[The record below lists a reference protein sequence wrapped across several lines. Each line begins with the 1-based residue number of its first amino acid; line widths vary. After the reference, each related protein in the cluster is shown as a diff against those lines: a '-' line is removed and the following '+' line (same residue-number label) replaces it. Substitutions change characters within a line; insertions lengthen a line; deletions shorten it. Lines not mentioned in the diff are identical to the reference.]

1 MGDGNTGSD
10 IFDGVGF
17 RGVGFILPI
26 ICILIASKGLPQ
38 R

>member
-17 RGVGFILPI
+17 RGI
-26 ICILIASKGLPQ
+26 
-38 R
+38 

>member
-1 MGDGNTGSD
+1 MPLKSELVMGDGNTGSD

-17 RGVGFILPI
+17 RGQWLLFF
-26 ICILIASKGLPQ
+26 